1 MRPRFCTT
9 RFAWTLAGVTLFV
22 LLVAAATPAAT
33 ASSKAST
40 ARRDVVA
47 FRGLGAWVD
56 AYDYAPAFQE
66 AGGLPSVT
74 ASAVKDMAALGVKTL
89 YLQAAKDDVRSPG
102 SIVDRRIV
110 GELLRAAHA
119 NGIRVVAWYLPKFAD
134 LAADRSKIR
143 ALHRFRSKGER
154 FDALAIDIEWTSGV
168 PDVAVRNARLI
179 ELSAWARGLVG
190 RQALGA
196 IVYPPVQ
203 LEVVNPTLWPTF
215 PWEDL
220 ASIYDVW
227 MPMSYWTFRSPPY
240 RDAYTYV
247 EESTRRLRANLGKPR
262 AIVHDVGGLAED
274 SSRVDLEGFGR
285 AVRKNRSIGWSIYD
299 FDTTRS
305 SHWEWLRPTKE
316 S

>member
-1 MRPRFCTT
+1 MRRTFRTT
-9 RFAWTLAGVTLFV
+9 RFAWTLAGVTL
-22 LLVAAATPAAT
+22 LVFLVTAATPAAP
-33 ASSKAST
+33 ASSKASSSKPSVV
-40 ARRDVVA
+40 RRDVVA

-74 ASAVKDMAALGVKTL
+74 ASSVKDMAALGVKTL

-102 SIVDRRIV
+102 PIVDRTIV

-119 NGIRVVAWYLPKFAD
+119 NGVRVVAWYLPKFAD

-168 PDVAVRNARLI
+168 PDVALRNARLI
-179 ELSAWARGLVG
+179 ELSGWARGLVG
-190 RQALGA
+190 TRALGA

-220 ASIYDVW
+220 ASVYDVW
-227 MPMSYWTFRSPPY
+227 MPMSYWTFRS
-240 RDAYTYV
+240 
-247 EESTRRLRANLGKPR
+247 RAL
-262 AIVHDVGGLAED
+262 
-274 SSRVDLEGFGR
+274 S
-285 AVRKNRSIGWSIYD
+285 
-299 FDTTRS
+299 
-305 SHWEWLRPTKE
+305 
-316 S
+316 